1 VLGQILKKREKRAPE
16 PGVAGALSHVS
27 LLWKILLSTSI
38 AITVLFAIMGW
49 IVQDNA
55 IRTTSLSLEDEVRA
69 SFQAYDSL
77 WRSRAEMLASVS
89 LVLSRMSD
97 VRAAFGTGDE
107 ATIRDTAKELWDKIS
122 RLDAIFLVT
131 DPRGRVIASLGGRV
145 NESLRGDL
153 PIVRAAADSFPK
165 QASGFLMSGGNL
177 YQIAVTPVYVQTA
190 NGMGLLDVLVA
201 GYTVDKSVAEHLK
214 EATGGS
220 DFVFICDGR
229 VVASTLS
236 NTANLKSQPAE
247 GVRWVDTAGVQYTRL
262 GTPLLDIQGQ
272 TIGDLYIL
280 RSFESAR
287 QRIDKLRRNIVLLW
301 LIAVLLGIGLTY
313 ALARRILEPVRELDR
328 GAAEIGRGNYDYRAP
343 VTGNDELGRLAQA
356 FNAMCGSIKDGRQEL
371 IRRERISTIGRL
383 STSIVHDLR
392 NPLAAI
398 YGGAEMLVDGDLSP
412 EQVQRLAG
420 NIYRSSRRVQ
430 ELLQELVDV
439 GRGKSR
445 ASEVCRLHEVVAAA
459 CEVYVTTAESQSV
472 AVEIN
477 IPDGIELPL
486 ERARI
491 ERVFLNLI
499 DNALAA
505 MPNGG
510 SLQLSAETRDSA
522 VVVTVQDTGPG
533 IAPEIRRRLFQPFVT
548 AGKKNGIGLG
558 LALSHQAVLDHG
570 GALWAD
576 PNWEKGAR
584 FYVKLP
590 L

>member
-1 VLGQILKKREKRAPE
+1 MYARLFHKGAGPSG
-16 PGVAGALSHVS
+16 PVASQVS

-38 AITVLFAIMGW
+38 AITMLFAITGW

-131 DPRGRVIASLGGRV
+131 DPRGRVIASLGGRL
-145 NESLRGDL
+145 NDALLGDL
-153 PIVRAAADSFPK
+153 PVVRAAADHFPR
-165 QASGFLMSGGNL
+165 QASGFLMSGGRL
-177 YQIAVTPVYVQTA
+177 YQIAVTPVYVQTGT
-190 NGMGLLDVLVA
+190 GMGLLNVLVA
-201 GYTVDKSVAEHLK
+201 GYTVDKSVAQHLK
-214 EATGGS
+214 DATGGS
-220 DFVFICDGR
+220 EFVFVSGGR
-229 VVASTLS
+229 VVASTLPDTG
-236 NTANLKSQPAE
+236 NVKLQVAKAPAE
-247 GVRWVDTAGVQYTRL
+247 GVKWIDASGAEYTRL

-272 TIGDLYIL
+272 PIGDLYIL
-280 RSFESAR
+280 RSFEGAR
-287 QRIDKLRRNIVLLW
+287 QRIDRLRRNIVLLW
-301 LIAVLLGIGLTY
+301 LVAVLLGMVLTY

-328 GAAEIGRGNYDYRAP
+328 GAAEIGRGNYDYRVP
-343 VTGNDELGRLAQA
+343 VNGDDELGRLAQA
-356 FNAMCGSIKDGRQEL
+356 FNAMCASIKDGRQEL

-412 EQVQRLAG
+412 QQVQRLAG

-445 ASEVCRLHEVVAAA
+445 ASEVCRLRDVVAAA
-459 CEVYVTTAESQSV
+459 CDVYASTAEAQSV
-472 AVEIN
+472 AMHIDV
-477 IPDGIELPL
+477 PDEIELPL

-505 MPNGG
+505 MPSGG
-510 SLQLSAETRDSA
+510 SLNVSAKTSDSA

-558 LALSHQAVLDHG
+558 LALSQQAVLDHG

-576 PNWEKGAR
+576 TESESGAR
-584 FYVKLP
+584 LYVKLP